1 MLSFYTILHPTDL
14 SEEAATALQ
23 VARALARDG
32 KGRLVLLTV
41 VPSSPPPIEAYVSA
55 EVFDRDLAAAKQ
67 HISQLAATIDDVP
80 VTTVVESGDTG
91 EVILRTAE
99 DVQADLIVMGTHGR
113 RGLGR
118 LVMGSVAEFVVRLAP
133 CPVLTIRPGVVVE
146 SVGSDGR

>member
-41 VPSSPPPIEAYVSA
+41 VPSSFPPVEAYVSA
-55 EVFDRDLAAAKQ
+55 EVFEHDIADAKQ
-67 HISQLAATIDDVP
+67 RLAQLAAMIDDVP

-91 EVILRTAE
+91 DVILRTAE
-99 DVQADLIVMGTHGR
+99 EVEADLIVMGTHGR
-113 RGLGR
+113 RGLSR
-118 LVMGSVAEFVVRLAP
+118 LVMGSVAEFVVRRAP
-133 CPVLTIRPGVVVE
+133 CPVLTIRPRVVVE
-146 SVGSDGR
+146 SVGSDGG